1 MANVWKKVQRA
12 DSDFTGDVTGLLGG
26 VAAAT
31 VVSGAAKGALAP
43 KIFRQSGI
51 PTALNAGDFWMDSDD
66 KKMYRATA
74 AGDDAIGGGEWI
86 DVSPDK
92 TSVGLNNVDN
102 TSDETLKGTLDK
114 DDVGLG
120 NVLNSAQVTTFTQ
133 DAIPTSLAIGDIW
146 MDSDDGMKMYRAAGI
161 GATTIA
167 AGAWVL
173 VALQKGALGLLKGD
187 VGLGNVDNT
196 TDALKPVST
205 AQGVVNALKAPLAS
219 PTFTGTVAGVT
230 KTHVGLSSVT
240 NDVQLKAT
248 GSNAPNS
255 LKNSQITLTDSS
267 GTVTLNNAGAGTITA
282 TKLALGNVDNVSDA
296 NKPVST
302 AQATVN
308 ALKAPLA
315 SPTFTG
321 TIGGLAKGDVGL
333 GNVDN
338 TTDALKPVSTAQATV
353 NALKAP
359 LASPTFTG
367 TIGGLAKGDV
377 GLGNVDNTTDALKP
391 VSTAQ
396 GTVNTAQGVTNALKA
411 PLASPTFTGTVAGV
425 TKAHVGLTNVIDQA
439 ITVSNG
445 ALKFGSSTQ
454 TLDEDSVSNSA
465 ALGGSSLA
473 TVKSD
478 AVGTAE
484 TNIIGG
490 APGALNTLDELAAAL
505 NDSPTYVTST
515 IVNSI
520 ATKGKAAMAITAN
533 DAANSSYDNNP
544 ASESEGQLGIYN
556 GQQYVVVNV

>member
-12 DSDFTGDVTGLLGG
+12 DSDFTGDVTGLLDG

-43 KIFRQSGI
+43 TIFRQSGI

-102 TSDETLKGTLDK
+102 TSDETLKAGLDK

-219 PTFTGTVAGVT
+219 LTFTGTVAGVT
-230 KTHVGLSSVT
+230 KTHIGLANVT

-321 TIGGLAKGDVGL
+321 TVAGVSKSHVGL
-333 GNVDN
+333 
-338 TTDALKPVSTAQATV
+338 S
-353 NALKAP
+353 
-359 LASPTFTG
+359 
-367 TIGGLAKGDV
+367 
-377 GLGNVDNTTDALKP
+377 NVDNTTDALKP

-396 GTVNTAQGVTNALKA
+396 GTINTAQGVTNALKA